1 LRAARAGE
9 VQGPRGDGAR
19 EAERVTK
26 SLGVAYSG
34 TAGPILLLG
43 GGSRNFTVKGFQAK
57 LPSAGHVRQRPGRH
71 DARRPA
77 INRGNQMSTPPPSSQ
92 AAELE
97 NSRLG
102 VIYFLGNLQVDF
114 SPEASAKEMKDKAL
128 ALLKGK
134 VGDGKVMAAAGKVGA
149 VVDGIDKKVDEIAKS
164 IQQWL
169 EQRFKVPASDAELAV
184 QHVRYNLPSLI
195 FGIQSAARGTGS
207 FDASGA
213 LDIARGLSTAITRT
227 IDYIDLQ
234 YKGRGVVLEAG
245 HPDIVAQSIK
255 SSIGKSALV
264 GLAEAALVG
273 AKAALAAFT
282 SGVGVIINKVAG
294 VIEALLRFAVRFCD
308 ALALRKV
315 FADAH
320 QKWSCCKQPDAIQKS
335 AGEFSD
341 WFKRAVDHAAVV
353 AALVMN
359 CGIAGD
365 AMRFLQVV
373 TGDGA
378 VITQGQFDKGI
389 TYLNGL
395 KSSAADLIQDVQANM
410 RISSTDKMTASL
422 LKHAGEIGY
431 VQREASSS
439 WRARIFGWS
448 NQESTKSK
456 ALNWLLGKAGYKQ
469 STVLRRV

>member
-1 LRAARAGE
+1 
-9 VQGPRGDGAR
+9 
-19 EAERVTK
+19 
-26 SLGVAYSG
+26 
-34 TAGPILLLG
+34 
-43 GGSRNFTVKGFQAK
+43 
-57 LPSAGHVRQRPGRH
+57 
-71 DARRPA
+71 
-77 INRGNQMSTPPPSSQ
+77 MSTPPPSSRTP
-92 AAELE
+92 ELE

-114 SPEASAKEMKDKAL
+114 SPEASATELKNKAL
-128 ALLKGK
+128 ELLKSK
-134 VGDGKVMAAAGKVGA
+134 VGDGRVLKAATKVGGA
-149 VVDGIDKKVDEIAKS
+149 VESIDKKVDEIAKT

-169 EQRFKVPASDAELAV
+169 EQRFNISPSDAELAV

-195 FGIQSAARGTGS
+195 TGIGSAASGTGS
-207 FDASGA
+207 LDPTGA
-213 LDIARGLSTAITRT
+213 YDIARGLATAVSRT

-234 YKGRGVVLEAG
+234 YKGSGVVLEAG

-255 SSIGKSALV
+255 SAIGKSALV

-282 SGVGVIINKVAG
+282 AGVGVIINKVAG

-315 FADAH
+315 FADAR
-320 QKWSCCKQPDAIQKS
+320 QKWSCYKQPDAIQTN

-341 WFKRAVDHAAVV
+341 WFKQAVDHAAVV

-378 VITQGQFDKGI
+378 VITQGQFDKGV
-389 TYLNGL
+389 TYLNAL
-395 KSSAADLIQDVQANM
+395 KSSAGDLIQDVQANM
-410 RISSTDKMTASL
+410 RIWSSDKMTAAL

-431 VQREASSS
+431 VQREANSS

-448 NQESTKSK
+448 NQDSTKSK
-456 ALNWLLGKAGYKQ
+456 ALNWLLDKAGYKQ
-469 STVLRRV
+469 STVLRRI